1 MIGKNAQEH
10 VNDAVKSIFFDWKI
24 VSELDPITLE
34 KSSDKNMMER
44 LLLNFITAEFTKI
57 DYEFIN
63 NITVYHLLRLLQVS
77 VRYLHHS
84 KENLKK
90 KFTDFEQKYDHLK
103 EKALRLQDINR
114 SLKVKSKEYKKFQK
128 CHTCGLIYKD
138 YNTLEY
144 HIASEHPHLMKS
156 WKCIRE
162 NSFDDQTK
170 LSLELIDELD
180 TLKQTLRLQNT
191 SMYTTKLYLDDT
203 VYVYE
208 DKEEETVKVDTDVSK
223 TLDYKI
229 FKEIIFD
236 QKPLVLSDNYVNYC
250 IQRKAER
257 FLKRSRMRN
266 VTNEDEISDIE
277 DRIAKTV
284 NEQSDIVKQR
294 HNKESIRKCFASEVE
309 SSCSVPMNIIEESRR
324 ALLSYRIKLI
334 ERYNAAEN
342 VRPSLHPLLLHDEE
356 QVKDVYVDEDR
367 KEASN
372 KENVS
377 KKDDGKEPA
386 TVNDDNKGKADNINE
401 IKSVNDKKK
410 DEPEFKE
417 DVKEEKNSKVDSKKK
432 DELDFEDE
440 TKNIKKAETIKKDE
454 LEFEEDVKE
463 EKKSKVNSKKKDE
476 LDFEDETKNIK
487 KVETIKKDE
496 PVLKED
502 EVKTHVNKSKSL
514 SPEKELGD
522 DSKDPNKV
530 VTISK
535 HESIDMKTRSTN
547 ENLAESEKVPLP
559 RVSRASGWGRVLTPP
574 VQENA
579 TPSTTDKQNEEK
591 EKDKSSTSSKQPIGK
606 VRLEPLD
613 LGDAADNKP
622 KSGPK
627 GLLRQKT
634 TLQQKTNESPQKMTG
649 LSGKR
654 PNVVTISNEKEKQ
667 ASPQKQSEGS
677 NAEPKI
683 SSKTPHF
690 NVSKPGSSTLTPPV
704 THPKSEETEKDT
716 KSHDLDSHTV
726 ASPSAKEQQEKDKL
740 LDTISQISK
749 VNLSQSNNK
758 EATNTTN
765 DKGITQKAPLTKG
778 SVKEDIKPGH
788 NKGLK
793 QKSSNV
799 NLKGTKEAL
808 KEDGSDDS
816 FDKLLNQINREMEV
830 ESKKN
835 PSNSTNNAAPNLKNN
850 VKVDLLESDHSSG
863 SRNLQEAPKTLE
875 KTNVELEIKKNN
887 AVVDDGILSALSK
900 FKK

>member
-90 KFTDFEQKYDHLK
+90 KFTDFAQKYDHLK

-386 TVNDDNKGKADNINE
+386 TVDDDNKGKADNINE

-417 DVKEEKNSKVDSKKK
+417 DVKEEKNSKVD
-432 DELDFEDE
+432 
-440 TKNIKKAETIKKDE
+440 
-454 LEFEEDVKE
+454 
-463 EKKSKVNSKKKDE
+463 SKKKDE

-863 SRNLQEAPKTLE
+863 SRNLQAAPKTLE

>member
-90 KFTDFEQKYDHLK
+90 KFTDFAQKYDHLK

-356 QVKDVYVDEDR
+356 QVKDVHVDEDR

-386 TVNDDNKGKADNINE
+386 TVDDDNKGKADNINE

-454 LEFEEDVKE
+454 
-463 EKKSKVNSKKKDE
+463 
-476 LDFEDETKNIK
+476 
-487 KVETIKKDE
+487 

-502 EVKTHVNKSKSL
+502 EVKTHANKSKSL